1 MTALVIVDTNV
12 LVAGLLTSRKD
23 SPTARLLDAMLDGSL
38 IFLLSQDLLSEYR
51 AVLLR
56 PKIQEKHCLSEQ
68 EIDSLLAEITA
79 NAIMREPQPVTE
91 TPPDTNDVHLW
102 SLLECDP
109 SSILITGD
117 EVLLNNS
124 PKGRVL
130 LRPADYAAAKS
141 G

>member
-1 MTALVIVDTNV
+1 MIPLVIVDTNV
-12 LVAGLLTSRKD
+12 LVAGLLTGRKD
-23 SPTARLLDAMLDGSL
+23 SPTAALLDAMLDGSL

-56 PKIQEKHCLSEQ
+56 PRIQERHGLSEQ

-79 NAIMREPQPVTE
+79 NAIWRETQPVND
-91 TPPDTNDVHLW
+91 TPPDTNDAHLW
-102 SLLECDP
+102 SLLACDP
-109 SSILITGD
+109 NSILVTGD
-117 EVLLNNS
+117 EVLLKNS

-130 LRPADYAAAKS
+130 LKPADYASIKS